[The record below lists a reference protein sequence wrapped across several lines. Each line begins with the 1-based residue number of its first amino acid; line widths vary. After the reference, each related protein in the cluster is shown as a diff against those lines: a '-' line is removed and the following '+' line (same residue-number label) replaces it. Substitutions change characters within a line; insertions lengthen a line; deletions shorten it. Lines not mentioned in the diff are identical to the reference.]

1 MVFRA
6 TVILLAL
13 TLTSYGQDPNPNPS
27 LFGEAAA
34 TNASE
39 SSTSFNVAAPSQTTP
54 EMWFYMQEYRRYQSP
69 KEAVR
74 RKAQMRAQQRSN
86 RLAAQRWFGFSNSRP
101 QASPIPQMGTYS
113 PTWQGNS
120 WNPYSWVGTGQ
131 AVTHYVTRP
140 TDAD

>member
-54 EMWFYMQEYRRYQSP
+54 EMWFYMQERQRMHDP
-69 KEAVR
+69 TDIIR
-74 RKAQMRAQQRSN
+74 RKAEEEGFRRRQRI
-86 RLAAQRWFGFSNSRP
+86 AARKWFGLSNSRP
-101 QASPIPQMGTYS
+101 VANPVPSMGAYS
-113 PTWQGNS
+113 PS
-120 WNPYSWVGTGQ
+120 WSGSSWHPYLWMGMSN
-131 AVTHYVTRP
+131 
-140 TDAD
+140 